1 MMTTMTGAQRVAL
14 RVGTALFGLALAG
27 LGAYFLVIGLDQ
39 ADKVSS
45 VIGSFTGLLGLAL
58 SAYAVIASRSASS
71 GSAAAPSGGHT
82 VSGGKIDGDNI
93 QIGPTGGNV
102 NIRRG

>member
-1 MMTTMTGAQRVAL
+1 MSVMTGGQRTAL
-14 RVGTALFGLALAG
+14 RVGTALFGLALLG
-27 LGAYFLVIGLDQ
+27 MGAYFVIIGLDQ

-58 SAYAVIASRSASS
+58 SIYALIASRSTPS
-71 GSAAAPSGGHT
+71 GTAANPSGGHT